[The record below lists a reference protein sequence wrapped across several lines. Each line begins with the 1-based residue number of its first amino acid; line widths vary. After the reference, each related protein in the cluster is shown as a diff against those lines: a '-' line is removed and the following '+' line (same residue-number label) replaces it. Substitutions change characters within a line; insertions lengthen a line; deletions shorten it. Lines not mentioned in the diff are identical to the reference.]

1 MSTNRRRYRWLA
13 SGIAALAA
21 STVLSGCG
29 GSGGSSAPAAAGN
42 ASAVHEL
49 DPAHPVK
56 LKVINTSGAFNIALA
71 RDYGFFA
78 KYGLSVEES
87 QLANGTQVLAALQ
100 GGSGEIGYAD
110 LYAGIN
116 AKAQGFNL
124 KLVANNNTNAKQFP
138 ILVQADGPIKTP
150 ADLAGKT
157 IALPPV
163 PQHTVN
169 LRGFLKANGVDPNQ
183 VKYSIVQAQ
192 AAAPQALASNSVDA
206 FFGQW
211 NQAYTNEGQPG
222 AYNFRVLGN
231 PDSSQWSNL
240 KATTAAFWA
249 TGEWLENSEHQA
261 VAHAFDKALHAS
273 YVWFKTLTPEELQPI
288 LLKYQQIDLSKL
300 TGGDPQKVDNLLTN
314 TQPGPFDFDAT
325 QSWYELGLQYAPD
338 KIQKGVD
345 LHDLVFPSALQPE
358 PALIQP
364 PANAG

>member
-1 MSTNRRRYRWLA
+1 MARLRHRRARRLHRALQLRRQRLLRTGRRQRLRRARAGPRA
-13 SGIAALAA
+13 SGRTQSDQHIGCLQHRTRQGLRLLRQVRPVRRGEPARQRHPGARGAA
-21 STVLSGCG
+21 
-29 GSGGSSAPAAAGN
+29 
-42 ASAVHEL
+42 
-49 DPAHPVK
+49 
-56 LKVINTSGAFNIALA
+56 
-71 RDYGFFA
+71 
-78 KYGLSVEES
+78 
-87 QLANGTQVLAALQ
+87 

-249 TGEWLENSEHQA
+249 TGEWLENPEHQA

-273 YVWFKTLTPEELQPI
+273 YVWFKTLTPEKLQPI

-358 PALIQP
+358 PELIQP
-364 PANAG
+364 PVNAG